1 MTDIK
6 NYQAAPDILKD
17 RIILITGAAGGIG
30 SAVSKTCAAHGA
42 TVILLDKS
50 IPKLEKL
57 YDEIEQAGHPQPAI
71 IPADLTGATPADY
84 ETIIGTIEKEFGHL
98 DGLLHCAAFLGNR
111 SPIEQY
117 NLEEWNKSM
126 QINLTAPFLLTRACI
141 PLLKKSDDASVIF
154 TTAEVGRHGKA
165 YWGAY
170 GIANAAVEN
179 MMQILADE
187 TESNTNIR
195 VNSVDP
201 GAVHTGLW
209 VKVFPGIDPTT
220 WAKPEDVVNGFVYL
234 LGGDS
239 EGVSGGQFSLQG

>member
-6 NYQAAPDILKD
+6 TYQPSPDILKD
-17 RIILITGAAGGIG
+17 RIILITGATGGIG
-30 SAVSKTCAAHGA
+30 SEVARACASAGA

-57 YDEIEQAGHPQPAI
+57 YDAIEQAGYPQPAI
-71 IPADLTGATPADY
+71 IPADLAGATPADY
-84 ETIIGTIEKEFGHL
+84 EDIVETIEKEFGRL

-111 SPIEQY
+111 TPIEQY

-126 QINLTAPFLLTRACI
+126 QINLTAPFLLSRASI
-141 PLLKKSDDASVIF
+141 PLLKKSADASVVF

-170 GIANAAVEN
+170 GIANAALEN

-187 TESNTNIR
+187 LENNTNIR

-201 GAVHTGLW
+201 GAVHTSFW
-209 VKVFPGIDPTT
+209 VKVFPGVDPST
-220 WAKPEDVVNGFVYL
+220 WLSPASLAPGFMYL
-234 LGGDS
+234 LGPDS
-239 EGVSGGQFSLQG
+239 KGQTGRQFQLQ

>member
-1 MTDIK
+1 MTEIK
-6 NYQAAPDILKD
+6 SYQPAADILKH
-17 RIILITGAAGGIG
+17 RTILITGATGGIG
-30 SAVSKTCAAHGA
+30 SAVAKSCAAHGA
-42 TVILLDKS
+42 SIILLDKT

-57 YDEIEQAGHPQPAI
+57 YDEIEQTGHPQPAI
-71 IPADLTGATPADY
+71 IPADLAGATPADY
-84 ETIIGTIEKEFGHL
+84 ETVIATIEKEFGHL

-126 QINLTAPFLLTRACI
+126 QVNLTAPFLLTRACL
-141 PLLKKSDDASVIF
+141 PLLKKSADASVVF
-154 TTAEVGRHGKA
+154 TTAQVGRHGKA

-187 TESNTNIR
+187 VENNTNIR
-195 VNSVDP
+195 ANSIDP

-209 VKVFPGIDPTT
+209 VKVFPGVDPKT
-220 WAKPEDVVNGFVYL
+220 WVEPGDVVNGFVYL
-234 LGGDS
+234 LGPDS
-239 EGVSGGQFSLQG
+239 KGVSGKQFSL